1 MKGDDRLRIFHVSE
15 EDDIHEFQPRIPTR
29 KDLDQSKGLVWAVN
43 ETCLPNFLTPR
54 NCPRVCFQVGANTSD
69 ADQQTYLSSN
79 CHHAIVIEN
88 SWFKALMKT
97 TLYLYEFNPI
107 YFHLQDENA
116 CYYVSGTT
124 QIPVNRIQVKHPI
137 QELIHRQVEV
147 KLVDQLWGIHDEIQ
161 QTTLQWS
168 MCRMRFARPRS

>member
-1 MKGDDRLRIFHVSE
+1 MRIFHVSE
-15 EDDIHEFQPRIPTR
+15 EDAIQEFLPRIPTR

-54 NCPRVCFQVGANTSD
+54 NCPRVCFRIGPNTSD
-69 ADQQTYLSSN
+69 ADKQRYLSSN
-79 CHHAIVIEN
+79 FHHAIVIEN
-88 SWFKALMKT
+88 LWFEALMKT

-107 YFHLQDENA
+107 DFHPQDENA
-116 CYYVSGTT
+116 GYYVSETT
-124 QIPVNRIQVKHPI
+124 QIPVNRIRVKHPI
-137 QELIHRQVEV
+137 QELFHRHVEV
-147 KLVDQLWGIHDEIQ
+147 KFVDQLWEIHDEIQ